1 MKAFLCNF
9 RNAWLGALT
18 GLCLAS
24 IAGTGLFLA
33 HGFIVGRGSGAV
45 EAAVGL
51 VLLTM
56 IIGAVPALTYGAT
69 CYALLLHFGHAGYLT
84 AAVAGALPGLVW
96 MAFGNDR
103 MDVAIILFGTLTGA
117 MTHLAVTT
125 GMHER
130 AFTRSRSVRE

>member
-1 MKAFLCNF
+1 MKTFLCNF

-24 IAGTGLFLA
+24 LAGTGLLLV

-45 EAAVGL
+45 EAAIGL
-51 VLLTM
+51 VLLGM

-69 CYALLLHFGHAGYLT
+69 CYALLLHFGHAGYLA
-84 AAVAGALPGLVW
+84 AAVAGALPGLFW
-96 MAFGNDR
+96 MAFGNDA
-103 MDVAIILFGTLTGA
+103 MYSVTILFGALTGA
-117 MTHLAVTT
+117 MTHFAVKT